1 MKTLI
6 SRLFLCGACFLVP
19 GYAIADPF
27 SALNIKPLADTKI
40 PALGFTLKHL
50 DGTTASL
57 SDFSGKVVL
66 LNFWATWCLPCIQE
80 MPDMEQLWQRYK
92 DAGLIVLG
100 VSNDDAG
107 KRKRVETFI
116 DKVNLSFPILLDS
129 DSTVSELYDVSGI
142 PVSYLISRDGT
153 LLAKIVGVREWASP
167 EAFTLM
173 DHLLQPQS

>member
-1 MKTLI
+1 MKKLM
-6 SRLFLCGACFLVP
+6 SRVLLCGTCLLVP
-19 GYAIADPF
+19 CYVTADPF
-27 SALNIKPLADTKI
+27 VAMKIKSFSDTKTPALN
-40 PALGFTLKHL
+40 FTLKHL

-57 SDFSGKVVL
+57 QDFSGKVVL

-80 MPDMEQLWQRYK
+80 MPDMEKLWREYK
-92 DAGLIVLG
+92 DAGLVVLG

-116 DKVNLSFPILLDS
+116 NKVNLSFPILLDP
-129 DSTVSELYDVSGI
+129 DSTVSELYNVSAI
-142 PVSYLISRDGT
+142 PVSYLIDRNGV

-173 DHLLQPQS
+173 EHLLQPQS

>member
-1 MKTLI
+1 MKKLI
-6 SRLFLCGACFLVP
+6 SRLFLCGTCFLVS
-19 GYAIADPF
+19 GYATADLF
-27 SALNIKPLADTKI
+27 TAMNIKPLTGTKA
-40 PALGFTLKHL
+40 PALNFTLKHL
-50 DGTTASL
+50 DGTATSL
-57 SDFSGKVVL
+57 HDFNGKLVL

-80 MPDMEQLWQRYK
+80 MPDMEKLWQRYK

-173 DHLLQPQS
+173 EHLLQPQS